1 MLEKHV
7 LKITQELKLQPRQVA
22 ATAVLLEEGATVPFI
37 ARYRKEKTGELDE
50 VQITAIR
57 DRLDQLG
64 ELDKRREAIVS
75 SLTERKLLTAEL
87 QAKVEGAE
95 TLSALEDIYLPFRP
109 KKRTRATIAKEKGLE
124 PLADLL
130 WTQEPQIQPKA
141 EAQAYVDPA
150 KEVATPED
158 ALAGARDILA
168 ERINDDAGA
177 RAKLRELYVTKGVIK
192 SKVVSGKEEEGAK
205 FKDYFDWSEPASNA
219 PSHRVL
225 AIRRGENENML
236 FSRLTP
242 PEEDAISL
250 LERHFVKNT
259 SPAGLEVRAAVH
271 DSYKRLL
278 GFAME
283 GEARIHF
290 KKRADEEA
298 IRVFAENLRELLLAS
313 PLGQKNTLAIDPG
326 FRTGCKIVV
335 LDRQG
340 KLLGNDVIYPEQG
353 ARNALEAAEVVK
365 AVVKK
370 YEIEAIAIG
379 NGTAGRETET
389 FIRKL
394 GLPSSVAIV
403 TVNESGASIYSASE
417 AAREEFPDHDLTV
430 RGAVS
435 IGRRL
440 MDPLAELVK
449 LDPKSIGV
457 GQYQHDVDQ
466 NALKRSLDDVVMSC
480 VNGVGVE
487 LNTASKQLLSY
498 VSGLNSR
505 TAANIVAHRNE
516 NGPFKS
522 RRELLK
528 VAGLGAKAFEQAAGF
543 LRIRDGEH
551 PLDTSAVHPER
562 YELVDKMAADLGCS
576 LIEVLRDSSK
586 RSAIRAEK
594 YVTAEVGLPTLKDI
608 MAELA
613 KPGRDP
619 RQQFEAFAFNENVS
633 KMEDLQPGMRLPG
646 IVTNVTAF
654 GAFVDIGVHQD
665 GLVHVSQLSD
675 QFVKNAADVV
685 KVSQKVM
692 VTVVE
697 VDQARKRIALS
708 MKSKPEVG
716 PRGDRKSEANPRDIR
731 RATQGPQNG
740 PNKFPA
746 PGNDWFSQA
755 MQRRN

>member
-1 MLEKHV
+1 
-7 LKITQELKLQPRQVA
+7 
-22 ATAVLLEEGATVPFI
+22 
-37 ARYRKEKTGELDE
+37 
-50 VQITAIR
+50 
-57 DRLDQLG
+57 
-64 ELDKRREAIVS
+64 
-75 SLTERKLLTAEL
+75 
-87 QAKVEGAE
+87 
-95 TLSALEDIYLPFRP
+95 
-109 KKRTRATIAKEKGLE
+109 
-124 PLADLL
+124 
-130 WTQEPQIQPKA
+130 
-141 EAQAYVDPA
+141 
-150 KEVATPED
+150 
-158 ALAGARDILA
+158 
-168 ERINDDAGA
+168 
-177 RAKLRELYVTKGVIK
+177 
-192 SKVVSGKEEEGAK
+192 
-205 FKDYFDWSEPASNA
+205 
-219 PSHRVL
+219 
-225 AIRRGENENML
+225 
-236 FSRLTP
+236 
-242 PEEDAISL
+242 
-250 LERHFVKNT
+250 
-259 SPAGLEVRAAVH
+259 
-271 DSYKRLL
+271 
-278 GFAME
+278 
-283 GEARIHF
+283 
-290 KKRADEEA
+290 
-298 IRVFAENLRELLLAS
+298 
-313 PLGQKNTLAIDPG
+313 
-326 FRTGCKIVV
+326 
-335 LDRQG
+335 
-340 KLLGNDVIYPEQG
+340 
-353 ARNALEAAEVVK
+353 
-365 AVVKK
+365 
-370 YEIEAIAIG
+370 
-379 NGTAGRETET
+379 
-389 FIRKL
+389 
-394 GLPSSVAIV
+394 VAIV